1 MTMKAINKILLTLA
15 IGAPLTLSSC
25 LDETFPT
32 DEITSEQL
40 EQSSKALDSAVGGI
54 PSYMKT
60 YGVWSVGDRP
70 DATDFAYPAQMI
82 IRDVMCQDMIQVYN
96 NYQHFINFQRISV
109 VINQDYLLNQIVW
122 YYYNLQVKQANDVI
136 GLIDP
141 ATASALE
148 RNMLAQALTFRAF
161 IYLDMAR
168 MYEWLPNEKSTNINS
183 YGNDIAGLTVPIS
196 DVRKPVDELDNPR
209 ATHKEMF
216 DFILSDLD
224 EAEGYFM
231 VNNSRNDK
239 TRPNLSVVYG
249 LKARLYMWDE
259 NYPKAAEYA
268 RLAKA
273 GYTPLTKDQWLNP
286 NSGFN
291 DMNAN
296 NSWMFAIHQSKED
309 ACVNTTYS
317 NWTSFMSSEGDVGYA
332 CSGDH
337 DNPMVA
343 DVSFYNQISNRDW
356 RKLSW
361 VAPAG
366 SELSEQNV
374 YTRASDAGKIQ
385 EYATLKFRNGQ
396 GNMNNSDIC
405 WATDIPLMR
414 VEEMMLIEAEAEAH
428 SNPAEGKRLLEEF
441 MKTRNPQYQFIS
453 SDMEDVIDEIFFQ
466 KRVEFW
472 GEGIILFDFKRLN
485 KSVIR
490 EYDGSNWPADAQF
503 NTNGR
508 PGWLNFTM
516 CGYEGELNKACEGM
530 NNPDVGGTF

>member
-60 YGVWSVGDRP
+60 YGVWPAGGRT

-183 YGNDIAGLTVPIS
+183 YGNDIAGLTVPIT

-224 EAEGYFM
+224 EAEDYFM

-239 TRPNLSVVYG
+239 TRPDLSVVYG

-317 NWTSFMSSEGDVGYA
+317 NWTSFMSSEGDIGYA

-441 MKTRNPQYQFIS
+441 MKTRNPKYQFIS